1 MMKRY
6 ASQSDPL
13 TINFFGMALGAAC
26 LLAMSASLE
35 RSVAVTWTYS
45 NVLALFYL
53 AVFGSVIAFTTYFRL
68 IKVMDATVVSLN
80 TLIIPIVAL
89 ALGYIFLN
97 ETLTPLS
104 IVGIGVVLVGIAV
117 AIAPTRRKS

>member
-1 MMKRY
+1 M
-6 ASQSDPL
+6 
-13 TINFFGMALGAAC
+13 GLGAAC
-26 LLAMSASLE
+26 LLTMSGFLE
-35 RSVAVTWTYS
+35 RSAAVSWTRS
-45 NVLALFYL
+45 NVLALVYL

-89 ALGYIFLN
+89 ALGYIFLK

-104 IVGIGVVLVGIAV
+104 IVGIGVVLIGVAV
-117 AIAPTRRKS
+117 AILPTRRRHAKTQAASPLEP